1 MLSKLNFL
9 QDIIGNT
16 LIRKTIIAFLFIL
29 CAFLLKKVVVTR
41 LFSFFTRFSSSTK
54 TESDDYLVDKIPGP
68 IGAFL
73 IISAIYVSLNL
84 FRGDISSPLFFK
96 VVNNFY
102 LAIIVYLIVR
112 LLFVLIE
119 SFSLFMQ
126 EWSKRRQSPVDDQ
139 LSIIIRKSLKVLT
152 GVLAVLFLV
161 QNLGYSVS
169 GLVASLGLGG
179 LTVALAAKDTV
190 SNFFGS
196 IIIIVDSPFKVGDW
210 IKTGNIEGVVEE
222 LGFRSTKIR
231 TFEKSLVSVPN
242 FFIAN
247 QSVENFSLRKRRRI
261 SFNLGIEYRT
271 SIEKIELALN
281 NIRKLISEN
290 KNIHDDFFLV
300 NLNNLASSSLE
311 IFVYCFTTTS
321 VWKEYLEIQEKLY
334 LDILRMLERE
344 GISVAF
350 PSQSLYIEKMPQ
362 RDDTANKKPNK
373 GNKDHENND
382 QMEG

>member
-9 QDIIGNT
+9 QDIIGNA
-16 LIRKTIIAFLFIL
+16 LIRKAIFAFLLIL
-29 CAFLLKKVVVTR
+29 IAFLLKKLVISR
-41 LFSFFTRFSSSTK
+41 LFSVFTRLSSSTK

-73 IISAIYVSLNL
+73 IISAIYASINL
-84 FRGDISSPLFFK
+84 FRSDISSPLFFK

-102 LAIIVYLIVR
+102 LVIIVYLIVR

-119 SFSLFMQ
+119 SFSLFMR
-126 EWSKRRQSPVDDQ
+126 EWSERRQSPVDDQ
-139 LSIIIRKSLKVLT
+139 LAIIIRKSLKVLT
-152 GVLAVLFLV
+152 GVLAVLFLI

-210 IKTGNIEGVVEE
+210 IKTGNVEGVVEAI
-222 LGFRSTKIR
+222 GFRSTKIR

-242 FFIAN
+242 FAIAN

-261 SFNLGIEYRT
+261 RFSLGIEYRT

-300 NLNNLASSSLE
+300 NLNRMADSALE

-321 VWKEYLEIQEKLY
+321 VWKDYLEIQEALY

-344 GISVAF
+344 GIGVAF

-362 RDDTANKKPNK
+362 RDHIVDK
-373 GNKDHENND
+373 
-382 QMEG
+382 